1 MNMIMFKEILDKEG
15 VIFSFS
21 GTISQGILSSIAET
35 IEKEMHITGVP
46 FSLIQNI
53 FSVFTE
59 QMQNIMSYSNERI
72 CLGNNAIESPGIC
85 VVGYDK
91 SVERY
96 YVCSANIMAPEG
108 EPVLV
113 EKLDK
118 IIKMDKDEL
127 RRYYKELRRSGSEKH
142 GRGAGLGFLEMAKKS
157 ALPIQYTITQLDSK
171 RAFFEIKVYI

>member
-1 MNMIMFKEILDKEG
+1 MNMMAFKEILDREG

-21 GTISQGILSSIAET
+21 GTISQNILSSIAET
-35 IEKEMHITGVP
+35 IEKELHSTGVS

-53 FSVFTE
+53 FAVFTE

-72 CLGNNAIESPGIC
+72 HMGDNAFESPGIC

-91 SVERY
+91 RVGHY
-96 YVCSANIMAPEG
+96 YVCSANIMSPEG
-108 EPVLV
+108 GPALSA
-113 EKLDK
+113 KLDK
-118 IIKMDKDEL
+118 IIDMNKTEL
-127 RRYYKELRRSGSEKH
+127 RQYYKELRRSGKEAH

-157 ALPIQYTITQLDSK
+157 AFPLQYTITKLDNS